1 MKKINGLKRK
11 VIGLVTVF
19 CVCSSG
25 LAQLTIEDCYAK
37 ARANYP
43 LINQY
48 GLIERAKDFNLS
60 NAGKA
65 YLPQVQ
71 LSAKASYQSDV
82 TEIPF
87 DFSKL
92 GIPDMSVP
100 HLSNDQYGATV
111 DVSQTVW
118 DGGTVRAKRESIR
131 AKSEVEQKELDV
143 SLYAVNERINQLFF
157 GILLCDAL
165 MEQNRLYQ
173 DELQR
178 NYEKISSYIKN
189 GVANQADLDA
199 VKVEQLK
206 AKQALTQVVHNRK
219 AFVEMMSAF
228 VGEKF
233 DENIIL
239 QKPEISL
246 SPFSELRRPELEL
259 FDNQYKTLDAARN
272 EINASLMPKFGLFLI
287 GGYGKP
293 GLNML
298 ENKFSAYY
306 VGGIRLSWNI
316 GSFYTKKNSLSLIES
331 NRNTVKIQRETFV
344 FNTLLNKT
352 GEENEIA
359 KYRELLQSDD
369 EIIALR
375 NSVKRSAEAKLAGG
389 TLNAIDLMREITAEQ
404 LAKQDKIVHE
414 IKLTQAIYNLKFITN
429 N

>member
-1 MKKINGLKRK
+1 MKKIKRK
-11 VIGLVTVF
+11 VITLITAL
-19 CVCSSG
+19 CVCFSG
-25 LAQLTIEDCYAK
+25 LAQLTVEDCYVK

-48 GLIERAKDFNLS
+48 GLIEQARDFNLS

-65 YLPQVQ
+65 YLPQLQ
-71 LSAKASYQSDV
+71 LSAKASYQSEV

-92 GIPDMSVP
+92 GMPGVNVP
-100 HLSNDQYGATV
+100 RLSKDQYGVTA

-118 DGGTVRAKRESIR
+118 DGGAVKAKRESIR
-131 AKSEVEQKELDV
+131 TKSEVEQKELDV
-143 SLYAVNERINQLFF
+143 SIYAVNERINQLFF

-165 MEQNRLYQ
+165 IEQNRLYQ

-178 NYEKISSYIKN
+178 NYEQISSYIRN
-189 GVANQADLDA
+189 GVANQADLDV
-199 VKVEQLK
+199 VKVEQLR
-206 AKQALTQVVHNRK
+206 AKQALTQIVHNRK
-219 AFVEMMSAF
+219 AFLEMISAF
-228 VGEKF
+228 IGEKL
-233 DENIIL
+233 DENVIL

-246 SPFSELRRPELEL
+246 SPFLELRRPELEL
-259 FDNQYKTLDAARN
+259 FDNQYKILDAARN
-272 EINASLMPKFGLFLI
+272 EINVSLMPKFGLFLT

-298 ENKFSAYY
+298 KNKFSTYY
-306 VGGIRLSWNI
+306 IGGVRLSWNI
-316 GSFYTKKNSLSLIES
+316 GSLYTKKNNLSLIES
-331 NRNTVKIQRETFV
+331 NRNAIKIQRETFV

-352 GEENEIA
+352 GKENEIS
-359 KYRELLQSDD
+359 KYRELLKSDD

-389 TLNAIDLMREITAEQ
+389 TLNASDLMREIIAEQ

-414 IKLTQAIYNLKFITN
+414 IELTQAIYNLKFITN

>member
-1 MKKINGLKRK
+1 MKRNIIVL
-11 VIGLVTVF
+11 ITAL

-25 LAQLTIEDCYAK
+25 FAQLTVEECYAK

-48 GLIERAKDFNLS
+48 GLIERARDFNLS

-65 YLPQVQ
+65 HLPQVQ
-71 LSAKASYQSDV
+71 LSAKASYQSEV
-82 TEIPF
+82 TEIPL
-87 DFSKL
+87 DFSQL
-92 GIPDMSVP
+92 GIPGVSVP
-100 HLSNDQYGATV
+100 RMSKDQYGATV

-118 DGGTVRAKRESIR
+118 DGGAVRAKQESIR
-131 AKSEVEQKELDV
+131 TKSDVEQKELDV
-143 SLYAVNERINQLFF
+143 SLYAINERINQLFF
-157 GILLCDAL
+157 GILLCEAL
-165 MEQNRLYQ
+165 IEQNRLFQ
-173 DELQR
+173 DELHR
-178 NYEKISSYIKN
+178 NHEQISSYIRN

-206 AKQALTQVVHNRK
+206 AKQALTQIIHNRK
-219 AFVEMMSAF
+219 AFLEMLSAF
-228 VGEKF
+228 IGEKL
-233 DENIIL
+233 DENIVL
-239 QKPEISL
+239 QKPETGL
-246 SPFSELRRPELEL
+246 SQFSEIRRPELEL
-259 FDNQYKTLDAARN
+259 FDNQFKTLDAAKN
-272 EINASLMPKFGLFLI
+272 EINASLMPKFGLFLT

-306 VGGIRLSWNI
+306 IGGVRLSWNI
-316 GSFYTKKNSLSLIES
+316 GSFYTKKNSLNLIES
-331 NRNTVKIQRETFV
+331 NRNAVKIQRETFI
-344 FNTLLNKT
+344 FNTMLSKT
-352 GEENEIA
+352 GKESEIA

-389 TLNAIDLMREITAEQ
+389 TLNASDLMREVIAEQ

-414 IKLTQAIYNLKFITN
+414 LELSQAIYNLKFITN